1 MSKGSNRTFCIEHD
15 TFEYITFLFMILPA
29 VLIIPILW
37 NGLRESSKLT
47 FKPLQVVYCATSF
60 FLFAAA
66 MIRPFSY
73 YLNVFDCYNLK
84 ERAATS
90 ESSVA
95 TYNISLI
102 CISILYTIRVYSVF
116 RSSLYSL
123 SKCTIFVFSFTILF
137 QIVLAFF
144 TSYFNHLVWTSII
157 NASPQD
163 IAYNFKFAFQALI
176 SFRAIN
182 MVCSIALLALF
193 CRKTAQIWSQLK
205 QQHVQHRQ
213 HNRIIPD
220 ALEAK
225 RQRVAKSVTV
235 YTICLSM
242 ATVSTLIVNVF
253 GIFRTNVV
261 VDTNE
266 LYLAHQ
272 TSIQWDIFINALT
285 IYLQFDSVQRRL
297 AICCMI
303 CNWNIDDV
311 MDEMEPR
318 NPEQTVF
325 IDTDET
331 AGDTTGDTCTTTK
344 VQTTGPLHPI

>member
-37 NGLRESSKLT
+37 NGLRESSKLA
-47 FKPLQVVYCATSF
+47 FKPYLWTTSF

-73 YLNVFDCYNLK
+73 YLNIFDCYNLK
-84 ERAATS
+84 GRAATS

-102 CISILYTIRVYSVF
+102 CICILYTGRVYSVF
-116 RSSLYSL
+116 GSSLYSL
-123 SKCTIFVFSFTILF
+123 SKCTIFVLSFTILL

-144 TSYFNHLVWTSII
+144 TSYFNHLVWASII

-182 MVCSIALLALF
+182 M
-193 CRKTAQIWSQLK
+193 LK

>member
-37 NGLRESSKLT
+37 NGLRESSKLA
-47 FKPLQVVYCATSF
+47 FKPYLWTTSF

-73 YLNVFDCYNLK
+73 YLNIFDCYNLK
-84 ERAATS
+84 GRAATS

-102 CISILYTIRVYSVF
+102 CICILYTGRVYSVF
-116 RSSLYSL
+116 GSSLYSL
-123 SKCTIFVFSFTILF
+123 SKCTIFVLSFTILL

-163 IAYNFKFAFQALI
+163 IAYNFKLSFQALI
-176 SFRAIN
+176 GFRVIN
-182 MVCSIALLALF
+182 TVCCIALLALF
-193 CRKTAQIWSQLK
+193 CRKTAQIWSHLK
-205 QQHVQHRQ
+205 QPHVQHEQIRL
-213 HNRIIPD
+213 D
-220 ALEAK
+220 TK
-225 RQRVAKSVTV
+225 RGRVAKSIRV
-235 YTICLSM
+235 YTICLCM

-253 GIFRTNVV
+253 GIIRTNVV

-272 TSIQWDIFINALT
+272 TSIQWDTFINALT

-297 AICCMI
+297 AICGLI
-303 CNWNIDDV
+303 CNWNTDV
-311 MDEMEPR
+311 MNEMEQCE
-318 NPEQTVF
+318 PERT
-325 IDTDET
+325 
-331 AGDTTGDTCTTTK
+331 
-344 VQTTGPLHPI
+344 